1 MTHDTVE
8 LLKECNAGIKMAISA
23 LDDVLPHISET
34 NLEKL
39 ISDSREEHEE
49 LQNEVYLLLT
59 KLGESGKNPNPVAKM
74 MEHMKTTFNLTF
86 NEDDRTVSE
95 IIDNGCRMG
104 TDSMRKYLDKYA
116 GAAPEAKEIAGKL
129 IGIEERLSDK
139 LENYL

>member
-1 MTHDTVE
+1 MNHHPLFLSYD
-8 LLKECNAGIKMAISA
+8 NSA
-23 LDDVLPHISET
+23 KKGTSPNVS
-34 NLEKL
+34 
-39 ISDSREEHEE
+39 
-49 LQNEVYLLLT
+49 QNEVYLLLT